1 MGLWETAIS
10 PLEKPRSQLELECQ
24 NLFLNLVELDLLQY
38 WVIYVTSA
46 LTIYNLVKA
55 QLQGPPLPHLYL
67 DLLRFAGDAK
77 LLQGA
82 KCVLQFVG
90 LTDSV

>member
-10 PLEKPRSQLELECQ
+10 PLEKPRSQLGLECQ

-55 QLQGPPLPHLYL
+55 QLQGPPLSHLYL
-67 DLLRFAGDAK
+67 DLLQFAGDAK

-82 KCVLQFVG
+82 KYVLQFVG
-90 LTDSV
+90 LTD